1 MLSSGEDVHVEVC
14 CRKASFDLLPD
25 VPVYLRIDLLE
36 KVAPCQ
42 LKFSYETNL
51 VDLEVIASFEESIP
65 TVEKCLLRKENPSLM
80 VVYENEGRP
89 EEFWE
94 ENLYVALNS
103 KREMR
108 VHLRVAFPF

>member
-1 MLSSGEDVHVEVC
+1 MLSSNIDVHVEVC